1 MLRSTTLSLATNHYS
16 YGVEDNT
23 GTGKAYTDL
32 VLFDLA
38 ILALTDLPIL
48 IHDSFLFNNI
58 DDETKR
64 SFFGLYCK
72 FTNKQVFISL
82 DDYLGNG
89 NEVIDKLSFSST
101 RLYLSEKSMLF
112 GKDWRKEPS
121 AIS

>member
-1 MLRSTTLSLATNHYS
+1 MLWILSLATNHYS

-38 ILALTDLPIL
+38 ILSLTDLPIL

-64 SFFGLYCK
+64 SFLILYSK

-82 DDYLGNG
+82 DDFLGNG
-89 NEVIDKLSFSST
+89 NEVIDKISFSST
-101 RLYLSEKSMLF
+101 RLYLSEKAMLF

-121 AIS
+121 VVR